1 MCSYGVSWDTKPRF
15 LMIVYPNPD
24 QALSVDSSCKT
35 KLNQDRIKTHIINW
49 LITPQFWVKA
59 RQLNPTLSRTLESDQ
74 FPLFNDPNKAC
85 IYVNK
90 IAKGHRLYANPFN
103 HKNILDF
110 SFRQKNVHFIK
121 IMRYLIPISRYG
133 IQSMRHKVTMGKVR
147 YVKTKGSGYASQ
159 EKNIA

>member
-1 MCSYGVSWDTKPRF
+1 MHEVSLLALIIDTQKG
-15 LMIVYPNPD
+15 NH
-24 QALSVDSSCKT
+24 QSKCWS
-35 KLNQDRIKTHIINW
+35 
-49 LITPQFWVKA
+49 
-59 RQLNPTLSRTLESDQ
+59 
-74 FPLFNDPNKAC
+74 
-85 IYVNK
+85 K

-121 IMRYLIPISRYG
+121 FIRYFIPISRYQ
-133 IQSMRHKVTMGKVR
+133 IQMRHMVTTGNVR